1 MFADLQK
8 TIGELREAQKSTP
21 HELDP
26 AIVDKA
32 ISERL
37 AAMEAAKPPVDNP
50 AKAEADA
57 AQRDSRDAELLAE
70 VEIGDGGLQT
80 LDAVDARLREVIA
93 G

>member
-1 MFADLQK
+1 
-8 TIGELREAQKSTP
+8 
-21 HELDP
+21 
-26 AIVDKA
+26 
-32 ISERL
+32 
-37 AAMEAAKPPVDNP
+37 MESDTSLGAGAEVV
-50 AKAEADA
+50 EADA